1 MKVNSLLVNKEFK
14 KTKLKK
20 DKEQLDDLMSNKRW
34 KYLYKFVLIILLK
47 QFLLIGGRRGT
58 RWEIYYNSLYNTAL
72 NGEIDRNAF
81 I

>member
-34 KYLYKFVLIILLK
+34 KYLYKFVL
-47 QFLLIGGRRGT
+47 
-58 RWEIYYNSLYNTAL
+58 
-72 NGEIDRNAF
+72 
-81 I
+81 